1 MTTLKGAS
9 ISQIGHKMAKIF
21 SRTHNLAYVA
31 VGHKSL
37 HRNFLTKTTKIDA
50 KFIDKTNKKCLI
62 KSEDLTSLVLPIVLN
77 MIFII
82 LFKIFFSCIIVL

>member
-9 ISQIGHKMAKIF
+9 ISQTGHKMAKIF
-21 SRTHNLAYVA
+21 LRTHNLAYVA

-50 KFIDKTNKKCLI
+50 KIIDKANKKCLI
-62 KSEDLTSLVLPIVLN
+62 KSEVLGAVWFFFFGHHSSLITHH
-77 MIFII
+77 
-82 LFKIFFSCIIVL
+82 S